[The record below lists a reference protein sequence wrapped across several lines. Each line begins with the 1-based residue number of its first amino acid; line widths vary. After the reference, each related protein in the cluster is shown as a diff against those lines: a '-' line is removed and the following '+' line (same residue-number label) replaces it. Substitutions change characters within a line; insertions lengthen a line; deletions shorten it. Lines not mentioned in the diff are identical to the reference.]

1 MWRETPRFGCVFL
14 ILHLCCVYLIAR
26 LGRKVKTVFH
36 YKWKMTKNDLQH
48 PIWRATC
55 LDRYSRDMQAK
66 CPHYLGAGGWS
77 VTQACMHLQ
86 TKTNFSLF
94 FFFVSSLVCSPE
106 TKFSQFILA
115 QILIKTR
122 TCCLFP
128 LPFAAIHHSV
138 YQQLQLACV
147 VSHAEMS
154 GAWRVCWTEAWNTL
168 LQWSP
173 SVSCLLSPNK
183 KQSSFLM

>member
-1 MWRETPRFGCVFL
+1 ML
-14 ILHLCCVYLIAR
+14 
-26 LGRKVKTVFH
+26 
-36 YKWKMTKNDLQH
+36 H
-48 PIWRATC
+48 PIWGATC
-55 LDRYSRDMQAK
+55 LDRYSRNMQVQ
-66 CPHYLGAGGWS
+66 CPHYLGAGGCS

-86 TKTNFSLF
+86 TKIHFSIF
-94 FFFVSSLVCSPE
+94 FIFFIFFLSSLVCSPE

-147 VSHAEMS
+147 VSHSEMS
-154 GAWRVCWTEAWNTL
+154 RPEEVWWTEAQNAL

>member
-1 MWRETPRFGCVFL
+1 
-14 ILHLCCVYLIAR
+14 
-26 LGRKVKTVFH
+26 
-36 YKWKMTKNDLQH
+36 MTKNDLQH

-66 CPHYLGAGGWS
+66 CPRYLGAGGWS

-86 TKTNFSLF
+86 TKINFSF
-94 FFFVSSLVCSPE
+94 SCLVCSPE

-138 YQQLQLACV
+138 LSAAAASMCCVTRWNVRGLKSLLNGSMEHTSSMKPFGELSAFTQQK
-147 VSHAEMS
+147 AELIPDVRMLFSESLRWS
-154 GAWRVCWTEAWNTL
+154 GNERALGQCTDSCWRADC
-168 LQWSP
+168 
-173 SVSCLLSPNK
+173 
-183 KQSSFLM
+183 SSMFS